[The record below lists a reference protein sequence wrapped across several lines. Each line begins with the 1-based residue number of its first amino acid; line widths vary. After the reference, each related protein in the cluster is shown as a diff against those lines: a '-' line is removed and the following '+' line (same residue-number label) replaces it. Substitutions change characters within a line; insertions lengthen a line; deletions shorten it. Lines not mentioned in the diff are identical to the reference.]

1 MINIR
6 VSDLNTDLM
15 MNCGIIIKENRL
27 GFLICVTRGNLS
39 CQLTKTKSQKK

>member
-6 VSDLNTDLM
+6 VSDLM

-39 CQLTKTKSQKK
+39 GVQDC